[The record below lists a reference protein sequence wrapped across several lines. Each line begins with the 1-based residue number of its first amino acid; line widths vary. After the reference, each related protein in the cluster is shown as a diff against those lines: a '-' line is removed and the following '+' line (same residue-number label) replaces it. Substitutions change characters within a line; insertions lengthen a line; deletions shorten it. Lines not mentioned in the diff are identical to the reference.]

1 MTYGDLNL
9 TSGYL
14 WRSDTIRPC
23 LQARV
28 AAFGSQDLGFR
39 TSIFGSQ
46 HLGFRTSING
56 RRVSLSGPGFQDL
69 ESSAPG
75 FTLRI
80 WVSGPQKLSMGF
92 TLRTWVSRP
101 RKLSILRPSYL
112 FPASSGHRRTQQ
124 VPVLESR
131 FPNPTVRA
139 GSAGGLKR
147 GHDTVRAGS
156 AGELKR
162 GTVVSDRR
170 THGRSE
176 FIYKIPHPMLVDNFV
191 YLWTITILDVH

>member
-1 MTYGDLNL
+1 MNYSLPFLKSNILSLRGVRASNGTVRTGNEGQPEVLSLYPTHNWLLGAPCWLPTKDLYP

-28 AAFGSQDLGFR
+28 AAFGSQDLSFR

-75 FTLRI
+75 FTLRT
-80 WVSGPQKLSMGF
+80 WVSG
-92 TLRTWVSRP
+92 P

-112 FPASSGHRRTQQ
+112 FPVTFLCVHRLFSFSRHFSLRPVVTDGRNKFPFWNPVFRIRLSG
-124 VPVLESR
+124 PVL
-131 FPNPTVRA
+131 PA
-139 GSAGGLKR
+139 
-147 GHDTVRAGS
+147 D
-156 AGELKR
+156 
-162 GTVVSDRR
+162 
-170 THGRSE
+170 
-176 FIYKIPHPMLVDNFV
+176 
-191 YLWTITILDVH
+191 